1 MRVLRKQFLRVRTG
15 ISGERT
21 RLAFCSRRLAANFPS
36 AVWHLE
42 RGISSEGGAPGG
54 IYRVAANA
62 NRPSSRAVRLASGTR
77 HHD

>member
-36 AVWHLE
+36 AC
-42 RGISSEGGAPGG
+42 
-54 IYRVAANA
+54 
-62 NRPSSRAVRLASGTR
+62 GT
-77 HHD
+77 